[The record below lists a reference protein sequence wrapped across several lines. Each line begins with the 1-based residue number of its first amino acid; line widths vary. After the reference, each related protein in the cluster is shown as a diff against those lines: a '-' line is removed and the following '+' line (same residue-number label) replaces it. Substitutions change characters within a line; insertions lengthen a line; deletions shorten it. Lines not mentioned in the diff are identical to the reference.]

1 MTSFTPAPQQMAS
14 EVFLVQ
20 GAGAQ
25 MFSAVSLALGVHSKG
40 LDTEEN
46 VGWGL
51 WGMEREGMEAIQGA
65 AGRNCR
71 GPQGPRLGIW

>member
-51 WGMEREGMEAIQGA
+51 WGMEREGMEATQGA

-71 GPQGPRLGIW
+71 GPQGRRLRIW